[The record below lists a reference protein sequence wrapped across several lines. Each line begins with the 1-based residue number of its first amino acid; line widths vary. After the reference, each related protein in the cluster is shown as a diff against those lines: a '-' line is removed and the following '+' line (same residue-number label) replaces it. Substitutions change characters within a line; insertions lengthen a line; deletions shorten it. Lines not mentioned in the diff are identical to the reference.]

1 MSTASTSSSYSSG
14 ASSIGITAQPLSLPK
29 VMLRRLARAASQ
41 NPIEVIVTIF
51 IIVTLAYFQLLHAV
65 THSNFFEP
73 ISIEATSLASSSS
86 SRLFKWAGGNRDAA
100 VVPPKPA
107 STLGSVASDADTV
120 FVRKAG
126 TADVWQPL
134 SQLAHNG
141 VEDAAALLDPASLT
155 FSVEPVLLTSARES
169 YMASQIQEAL
179 LPSLSND
186 LVSSLVGS
194 DASATLVKD
203 NDSQHSAYVFG
214 KTFADTSA
222 STSSSASSAADELLH
237 RNEFLGSVV
246 DSSLLS
252 KSLAKAVR
260 SVPRPATVAKASA
273 AELNE
278 LYDGLRIVPLVPD
291 SEFNA
296 YAPNNLKGKRGAI
309 GNHEEIQRIR
319 WMAYAV
325 KALVVRF
332 WALLKKAD
340 SADIFVMLSA
350 YILMHGTFVNLFLS
364 MRKFGSNFWL
374 GASVLMSSIFAF
386 LLAITFAYLLGVTVD
401 PICLSEALP
410 FLVILV
416 GFEKPYLLTRAIFT
430 HPEITPSANVLSSK
444 ERSEL
449 ILSNLDQAAKPEIG
463 TLGKTPTGA
472 SNGAAAMSR
481 EESFVRALT
490 ERLKNEDSLRWAE
503 PTPMPAHEIVVSAV
517 NRVGVPII
525 RDYLIEI
532 AVMAVGATSGVSGLR
547 EFCQLA
553 ALILLFD
560 CIFLFAFYVSI
571 LTVMVEVHRIKVKR
585 GLRKPK
591 LSAELSLDSD
601 SAPASPVS
609 DSSTSRDSSPTPA
622 GRPLW
627 KKVCRTVF
635 GSAPS
640 EKRRKSENPLGRL
653 KLLLITSFLVLHSFN
668 LISTLTRQSAIT
680 RHHATYEP
688 SPYQI
693 VAEQSPIFGPAASSA
708 IAPLLAQLS
717 QSQPADV
724 DLVARISEP
733 TILVLLEANEAVS
746 ASRSALASAALN
758 ASGVYAQ
765 ITSAGVRPVPVGRG
779 SSSLAVLDS
788 LMSGWTIIVGDPV
801 ISKWM
806 SLALGISIFLNAYLL
821 KGIATGNAA
830 LSEGNAAGAA
840 AYAAARFIGA
850 HLDSEAKAIEEH
862 SERNRRRWSSR
873 GENGRPTVQV
883 RGQSAD
889 GLSDYHSKLAQM
901 SAAHASSPL
910 SKLAHDNDKLA
921 TSKDAKAAGTGVHAV
936 PAEAV
941 KPDAM
946 DAIKK
951 PEVAASSDGVGAVA
965 APEQRGQQIRLQDA
979 TYVGADGEPVVRPL
993 EELVEIYAGGAGVF
1007 FLTDEEIITLSQN
1020 GKIAAYA
1027 LEKVLQDH
1035 ERAVRVR
1042 RALVSRASS
1051 TKTLESSLLPH
1062 RDYDY
1067 AKVMGAC
1074 CENVVGF
1081 MPIPVGIAGPL
1092 NIDGQ
1097 IMPIPMATTEG
1108 TLVASTSRGCKALN
1122 AGGGVTTVLTQDAMT
1137 RGPALEFPSVV
1148 QAAKAKRWIDSQE
1161 GASIIKAAFDS
1172 TSRFARLSSL
1182 RCVLAGRTLYVR
1194 FATSTGDAMGMNMI
1208 SKGVEKA
1215 LGMMTEEYFPE
1226 MKVLSLSGNY
1236 CTDKKPAAINWIE
1249 GRGKSVVAEA
1259 VVPGNVVRSVLKCTV
1274 RDLVNLNN
1282 KKNLI
1287 GSAMAGSVGG
1297 FNAHAANILTAIYL
1311 ATGQDPAQNV
1321 ESSNC
1326 ITLMEAINDDQ
1337 DLLITVS
1344 MPSIEVGTVGGGTV
1358 LPPQRSMLEMMGIA
1372 GAHATTPG
1380 ANAQRLARI
1389 IAASVMAGELSLMG
1403 ALCAGHLIQA
1413 HMKHNRSVP
1422 STPGTMTPLPRP
1434 ETPKHFAASMT
1445 PLVAPPVGASNRGS
1459 PTGTR
1464 TMSMTN
1470 LSIPASDSTGRASS
1484 LAQN

>member
-1 MSTASTSSSYSSG
+1 MSSASASTASSTSSLGLSH
-14 ASSIGITAQPLSLPK
+14 QPLSLPK
-29 VMLRRLARAASQ
+29 VMLRRLAKQASQ

-73 ISIEATSLASSSS
+73 ISIEASSLAASSGSS
-86 SRLFKWAGGNRDAA
+86 GLFKWAGGSSSSR
-100 VVPPKPA
+100 KTGSTA
-107 STLGSVASDADTV
+107 SLLDSVHSQNQSSVETV
-120 FVRKAG
+120 YLRKAG
-126 TADVWQPL
+126 QTVWQPL
-134 SQLAHNG
+134 GKYANEHAPAGL
-141 VEDAAALLDPASLT
+141 DASSLFDASAQT
-155 FSVEPVLLTSARES
+155 FFVEPVLLTGAHESPSASRVE
-169 YMASQIQEAL
+169 
-179 LPSLSND
+179 
-186 LVSSLVGS
+186 SSLL
-194 DASATLVKD
+194 APIANKLATRFSGAPTQAMLVQD
-203 NDSQHSAYVFG
+203 TESQHSAYVFG
-214 KTFADTSA
+214 KSFLDA
-222 STSSSASSAADELLH
+222 SASSDSGASAARAD
-237 RNEFLGSVV
+237 FLRSVV
-246 DSSLLS
+246 EPSVLSDALLS
-252 KSLAKAVR
+252 SVQA
-260 SVPRPATVAKASA
+260 VPRPAGSISKASA
-273 AELNE
+273 AEADR
-278 LYDGLRIVPLVPD
+278 LYDGLRMVPLIPD
-291 SEFNA
+291 GEFNP
-296 YAPNNLKGKRGAI
+296 YSPNNLKGRRAAGSVDQVPR
-309 GNHEEIQRIR
+309 IQ
-319 WMAYAV
+319 WTAYAV
-325 KALVVRF
+325 KALIIRF

-374 GASVLMSSIFAF
+374 GTSVLASSTFAF
-386 LLAITFAYLLGVTVD
+386 LLALTFAYFFGVTVD

-416 GFEKPYLLTRAIFT
+416 GFEKPYLLTRAVFT
-430 HPEITPSANVLSSK
+430 HPEITPSGNSLSSK

-449 ILSNLDQAAKPEIG
+449 LLNDLDRARPEIG
-463 TLGKTPTGA
+463 TLGKQPPV
-472 SNGAAAMSR
+472 NGAAAMSR
-481 EESFVRALT
+481 EESFVQALT
-490 ERLKNEDSLRWAE
+490 ERLKNESSLRWAE

-517 NRVGVPII
+517 HRVGVPII
-525 RDYLIEI
+525 RDYIIEI

-553 ALILLFD
+553 GLILVFD
-560 CIFLFAFYVSI
+560 CVFLFSFYVAI
-571 LTVMVEVHRIKVKR
+571 LTVMVEIHRIKVKR
-585 GLRKPK
+585 GARKPK
-591 LSAELSLDSD
+591 VDSDLSLDSD
-601 SAPASPVS
+601 LAPASPTS
-609 DSSTSRDSSPTPA
+609 DTSSSREPSPTPS

-627 KKVCRTVF
+627 KRIFKTIF
-635 GSAPS
+635 GYVPL
-640 EKRRKSENPLGRL
+640 EKRRNSENPAARL

-668 LISTLTRQSAIT
+668 LISTLTTQSAIT

-688 SPYQI
+688 SPYQ
-693 VAEQSPIFGPAASSA
+693 VVVEQSNIFAPAAASS
-708 IAPLLAQLS
+708 IEPLLAQLS
-717 QSQPADV
+717 RSQPANI
-724 DLVARISEP
+724 DLIARISEP
-733 TILVLLEANEAVS
+733 TILVLLETQEAVS
-746 ASRSALASAALN
+746 GSRNALASAALN
-758 ASGVYAQ
+758 ASGIYAQ
-765 ITSAGVRPVPVGRG
+765 SLTAGARKIPVGRG

-788 LMSGWTIIVGDPV
+788 FMSGWSIIVGDPV

-830 LSEGNAAGAA
+830 LAEGNAAGAA

-850 HLDSEAKAIEEH
+850 HLDSEAKAFEE
-862 SERNRRRWSSR
+862 RGDRRRRWSAR
-873 GENGRPTVQV
+873 GEKPEVQT
-883 RGQSAD
+883 RGHSVD
-889 GLSDYHSKLAQM
+889 GVSDYHRKLAQI
-901 SAAHASSPL
+901 SAVSASSPL
-910 SKLAHDNDKLA
+910 AKFARDADKMTTTANGNASTQA
-921 TSKDAKAAGTGVHAV
+921 TEASHAV
-936 PAEAV
+936 PASALA
-941 KPDAM
+941 KDAGSALRTS
-946 DAIKK
+946 D
-951 PEVAASSDGVGAVA
+951 VLASSDGQVAVA
-965 APEQRGQQIRLQDA
+965 AGDQRASQIRLQDTA
-979 TYVGADGEPVVRPL
+979 FVDEDGNTVVRSL
-993 EELVEIYAGGAGVF
+993 EELVDIYAGGAGVF
-1007 FLTDEEIITLSQN
+1007 FLTDEEIVLLSQK

-1042 RALVSRASS
+1042 RALVSRASA
-1051 TKTLESSLLPH
+1051 TKTLETSLLPH

-1074 CENVVGF
+1074 CENVVGY

-1097 IMPIPMATTEG
+1097 ILPIPMATTEG

-1137 RGPALEFPSVV
+1137 RGPALEFPTVV
-1148 QAAKAKRWIDSQE
+1148 LAAKAKRWIDSQE

-1182 RCVLAGRTLYVR
+1182 RCVMAGRTLYVR

-1215 LGMMTEEYFPE
+1215 LGMMTEDYFPE
-1226 MKVLSLSGNY
+1226 MRVLSLSGNY

-1259 VVPGNVVRSVLKCTV
+1259 VVPGDVVKTVLKCKV
-1274 RDLVNLNN
+1274 KDLVNLNN

-1326 ITLMEAINDDQ
+1326 ITLMEAINDDK

-1344 MPSIEVGTVGGGTV
+1344 MPSIEVGTVGGGTI

-1372 GAHATTPG
+1372 GAHPTTPG

-1445 PLVAPPVGASNRGS
+1445 PLVAPPVGAPSASSRGS

-1464 TMSMTN
+1464 STSMSN
-1470 LSIPASDSTGRASS
+1470 LTIPSSDSGRR
-1484 LAQN
+1484 LAPQ

>member
-1 MSTASTSSSYSSG
+1 MSTASSSSYTSG
-14 ASSIGITAQPLSLPK
+14 TSSIGISAQPLSLPK
-29 VMLRRLARAASQ
+29 VMLSRLARAASQ

-73 ISIEATSLASSSS
+73 ISIEATTLASSSS
-86 SRLFKWAGGNRDAA
+86 SGLFKWAGAGSSKKAD
-100 VVPPKPA
+100 VPSSTP
-107 STLGSVASDADTV
+107 STLFTTDPDTV
-120 FVRKAG
+120 YVRKAG
-126 TADVWQPL
+126 AANLWQPI
-134 SQLAHNG
+134 SQLSVKNNA
-141 VEDAAALLDPASLT
+141 EDAASLISSSAHT
-155 FSVEPVLLTSARES
+155 FFLEPVLLTSARES
-169 YMASQIQEAL
+169 FMASQIQESI
-179 LPSLSND
+179 LPELTD
-186 LVSSLVGS
+186 HLVTNLVGS
-194 DASATLVKD
+194 DDIATFVKD
-203 NDSQHSAYVFG
+203 SDSQHSAYVFG
-214 KTFADTSA
+214 KAFLD
-222 STSSSASSAADELLH
+222 SSDNNDQAFS
-237 RNEFLGSVV
+237 RNDFLTKLV
-246 DSSLLS
+246 DPSLLS
-252 KSLAKAVR
+252 KSLAKATH
-260 SVPRPATVAKASA
+260 SVPRPASVAKAPA
-273 AELNE
+273 AELDE
-278 LYDGLRIVPLVPD
+278 LYDNLRIVPLVPD
-291 SEFNA
+291 GEFDP
-296 YAPNNLKGKRGAI
+296 YAPNNLKAKRGAI
-309 GNHEEIQRIR
+309 SNHEEIQRIR

-325 KALVVRF
+325 KALVIRF

-374 GASVLMSSIFAF
+374 GASVLMSSTFAF
-386 LLAITFAYLLGVTVD
+386 LLAITFASLLGVTVD

-430 HPEITPSANVLSSK
+430 HPEITPSANSLTNR

-472 SNGAAAMSR
+472 TNGAAPMSR

-585 GLRKPK
+585 GVRKPK
-591 LSAELSLDSD
+591 VSAELSLDPD

-609 DSSTSRDSSPTPA
+609 DSSTSRDSSPTPSS
-622 GRPLW
+622 RPFWRKAFHTL
-627 KKVCRTVF
+627 F

-640 EKRRKSENPLGRL
+640 DKRRKSENPLGRL
-653 KLLLITSFLVLHSFN
+653 KLLLITSFLVLHSCN

-693 VAEQSPIFGPAASSA
+693 VAEQSPIFGPGASSV
-708 IAPLLAQLS
+708 ISPLLAQLS
-717 QSQPADV
+717 QSQPADI

-733 TILVLLEANEAVS
+733 VILVLLEANAVVS
-746 ASRSALASAALN
+746 PSHSALANAALN

-765 ITSAGVRPVPVGRG
+765 VTSTGVRPVPVGRG

-788 LMSGWTIIVGDPV
+788 LMSSWTVIVGDPV

-830 LSEGNAAGAA
+830 FSDGNAAGVA

-850 HLDSEAKAIEEH
+850 HLDSEATATEQHTERH
-862 SERNRRRWSSR
+862 SRRWATR
-873 GENGRPTVQV
+873 PENGRQAIQNRT
-883 RGQSAD
+883 QSAD
-889 GLSDYHSKLAQM
+889 GISEYHNRLAKLSATLITA
-901 SAAHASSPL
+901 PL
-910 SKLAHDNDKLA
+910 SKLTIENDKLA
-921 TSKDAKAAGTGVHAV
+921 SKDASANAAGVNAV
-936 PAEAV
+936 PAEAI

-946 DAIKK
+946 EAVKK
-951 PEVAASSDGVGAVA
+951 SDVAPSSDGDGAVTT
-965 APEQRGQQIRLQDA
+965 PGQRGQQIRLQDA
-979 TYVGADGEPVVRPL
+979 TYVGPDGEAVVRPL

-1042 RALVSRASS
+1042 RALVSRASH

-1067 AKVMGAC
+1067 GKVMGAC
-1074 CENVVGF
+1074 CENVVGY
-1081 MPIPVGIAGPL
+1081 MPIPLGIAGPL

-1161 GASIIKAAFDS
+1161 GASTIKAAFDS

-1215 LGMMTEEYFPE
+1215 LAMMTESHFPD

-1274 RDLVNLNN
+1274 RDLVNLNT

-1326 ITLMEAINDDQ
+1326 ITLMEAVNEDQ

-1358 LPPQRSMLEMMGIA
+1358 F
-1372 GAHATTPG
+1372 ATPAIHVG
-1380 ANAQRLARI
+1380 NDGYRR
-1389 IAASVMAGELSLMG
+1389 
-1403 ALCAGHLIQA
+1403 C
-1413 HMKHNRSVP
+1413 
-1422 STPGTMTPLPRP
+1422 PLYNSR
-1434 ETPKHFAASMT
+1434 
-1445 PLVAPPVGASNRGS
+1445 R
-1459 PTGTR
+1459 
-1464 TMSMTN
+1464 
-1470 LSIPASDSTGRASS
+1470 
-1484 LAQN
+1484 

>member
-1 MSTASTSSSYSSG
+1 MSTSSTSSYSSG
-14 ASSIGITAQPLSLPK
+14 TSSIGISAQPLSLPK

-86 SRLFKWAGGNRDAA
+86 SGLFKWVSTGNRKVDAA
-100 VVPPKPA
+100 HIAP
-107 STLGSVASDADTV
+107 STATLASDADTV
-120 FVRKAG
+120 YVRKAG
-126 TADVWQPL
+126 AANLWQPL
-134 SQLAHNG
+134 SQLAAHKG
-141 VEDAAALLDPASLT
+141 VEDTASLIDSSAQT
-155 FSVEPVLLTSARES
+155 FFVEPVLLTSARES
-169 YMASQIQEAL
+169 YMASQIQDSI
-179 LPSLSND
+179 LPALSND
-186 LVSSLVGS
+186 LVRNIIGP
-194 DASATLVKD
+194 DASATLIKD
-203 NDSQHSAYVFG
+203 ASSQHSAFVFG
-214 KTFADTSA
+214 KSFADSSDNNAA
-222 STSSSASSAADELLH
+222 SDAVP
-237 RNEFLGSVV
+237 RNQFLSNIV
-246 DSSLLS
+246 DPSLLS
-252 KSLAKAVR
+252 KSLSWAT
-260 SVPRPATVAKASA
+260 SIVPKPAAVAKAPA
-273 AELNE
+273 AELQE
-278 LYDGLRIVPLVPD
+278 LYDGLRVVPLVPD
-291 SEFNA
+291 GEFNP
-296 YAPNNLKGKRGAI
+296 YAPNNLKAKRGAI
-309 GNHEEIQRIR
+309 NSNEEIQRIR

-325 KALVVRF
+325 KALVIRF

-374 GASVLMSSIFAF
+374 GASVLMSSTFAF
-386 LLAITFAYLLGVTVD
+386 LLAITFASLLGVTVD

-430 HPEITPSANVLSSK
+430 HPEITPSASSLSNR

-472 SNGAAAMSR
+472 TNGAAAVSR

-490 ERLKNEDSLRWAE
+490 ERLKSENSLRWAE

-585 GLRKPK
+585 GVRKPK
-591 LSAELSLDSD
+591 VSADLSLDSD
-601 SAPASPVS
+601 SPPASPAS
-609 DSSTSRDSSPTPA
+609 DGSTSRDSSPTPSS
-622 GRPLW
+622 RPLW
-627 KKVCRTVF
+627 KKVVHAIL

-693 VAEQSPIFGPAASSA
+693 VAEQSTIFGPAASSA
-708 IAPLLAQLS
+708 IAPLLDQLS
-717 QSQPADV
+717 HSQPGDI

-733 TILVLLEANEAVS
+733 VILVLLEANEAVS
-746 ASRSALASAALN
+746 STRSTLANAALN

-765 ITSAGVRPVPVGRG
+765 ATSAGVRPVPVGRG

-788 LMSGWTIIVGDPV
+788 LMSGWTVIVGDPV

-830 LSEGNAAGAA
+830 LGEGNAAGAA

-862 SERNRRRWSSR
+862 SERTRRRWSTR
-873 GENGRPTVQV
+873 QENGRPGVQI
-883 RGQSAD
+883 RGHSAD
-889 GLSDYHSKLAQM
+889 GISEYHNRLAQM
-901 SAAHASSPL
+901 SAAKASAPL
-910 SKLAHDNDKLA
+910 SKLISDNDKLA
-921 TSKDAKAAGTGVHAV
+921 SKDASSEGAGANAV

-941 KPDAM
+941 KPDAVS
-946 DAIKK
+946 AIKR
-951 PEVAASSDGVGAVA
+951 PDVPVSSDGDGAVTT
-965 APEQRGQQIRLQDA
+965 PGQRGQQIRLQDA
-979 TYVGADGEPVVRPL
+979 TYVGPDGEAVVRPL
-993 EELVEIYAGGAGVF
+993 EELIDIYAGGAGVF
-1007 FLTDEEIITLSQN
+1007 FLTDEEVITLSQK

-1027 LEKVLQDH
+1027 LEKVLQDN

-1042 RALVSRASS
+1042 RALVSRASA
-1051 TKTLESSLLPH
+1051 TQTLETSLLPH

-1074 CENVVGF
+1074 CENVVGY
-1081 MPIPVGIAGPL
+1081 MPLPLGIAGPL

-1097 IMPIPMATTEG
+1097 VMPIPMATTEG

-1137 RGPALEFPSVV
+1137 RGPALEFPSIV

-1161 GASIIKAAFDS
+1161 GAQEIKAAFDS
-1172 TSRFARLSSL
+1172 TSRFARLSAL

-1215 LGMMTEEYFPE
+1215 LGMMTELHFPD

-1274 RDLVNLNN
+1274 RDLVNLNT

-1326 ITLMEAINDDQ
+1326 ITLMEAVNDDQ

-1372 GAHATTPG
+1372 GAHSTTPG

-1445 PLVAPPVGASNRGS
+1445 PLVAPPVGQSNRGS

-1484 LAQN
+1484 LT

>member
-1 MSTASTSSSYSSG
+1 MSTAS
-14 ASSIGITAQPLSLPK
+14 ASSHASAPSSIRLSAQPLSLPK
-29 VMLRRLARAASQ
+29 IMLSRLASAASH
-41 NPIEVIVTIF
+41 NPIEVIVLFF

-73 ISIEATSLASSSS
+73 ISIQATTLASSSS
-86 SRLFKWAGGNRDAA
+86 SALFQWAGSTKAA
-100 VVPPKPA
+100 SPTNNLQSHA
-107 STLGSVASDADTV
+107 ETV
-120 FVRKAG
+120 YVRNAG
-126 TADVWQPL
+126 GDNTWQPL
-134 SQLAHNG
+134 SKVSQHA
-141 VEDAAALLDPASLT
+141 ASLVDSSSHT
-155 FSVEPVLLTSARES
+155 FFVEPVLLTSASES
-169 YMASQIQEAL
+169 YMASQIQHAV
-179 LPSLSND
+179 LPSLSHI
-186 LVSSLVGS
+186 LVTNLVDS
-194 DASATLVKD
+194 DASATLIKD
-203 NDSQHSAYVFG
+203 ADSHHSAYVFG
-214 KTFADTSA
+214 KTFAHTTA
-222 STSSSASSAADELLH
+222 STTNAADDTLLH
-237 RNEFLGSVV
+237 NKFLSNLV
-246 DSSLLS
+246 DPSILS
-252 KSLAKAVR
+252 KSLTNAVG
-260 SVPRPATVAKASA
+260 SAPRPATLVKASA
-273 AELNE
+273 AELDE
-278 LYDGLRIVPLVPD
+278 LYKGLRLVPLVPD
-291 SEFNA
+291 GEFNP
-296 YAPNNLKGKRGAI
+296 YAPNNLKPRRGAKR
-309 GNHEEIQRIR
+309 NTDEIQRIR
-319 WMAYAV
+319 WMAYAL
-325 KALVVRF
+325 KALVIRF

-374 GASVLMSSIFAF
+374 GTSVLTSSIFAF
-386 LLAITFAYLLGVTVD
+386 LLAITFASLLGVTVD

-430 HPEITPSANVLSSK
+430 HPEITPSASVLSNK
-444 ERSEL
+444 QRSEL
-449 ILSNLDQAAKPEIG
+449 ILSNLEQPEIV
-463 TLGKTPTGA
+463 TLGKTPAGA
-472 SNGAAAMSR
+472 SNGATAMSR

-585 GLRKPK
+585 GVRKPK
-591 LSAELSLDSD
+591 LSAQLSSDSD

-609 DSSTSRDSSPTPA
+609 DSSTSRDSSPSPSS
-622 GRPLW
+622 RPVW
-627 KKVCRTVF
+627 KKVCKTLF
-635 GSAPS
+635 GSASS
-640 EKRRKSENPLGRL
+640 ERSRKAENPLSRL
-653 KLLLITSFLVLHSFN
+653 KLLLIASFLILHSLN

-693 VAEQSPIFGPAASSA
+693 VAEQSPIFGPAATSA

-717 QSQPADV
+717 QSQPADM

-765 ITSAGVRPVPVGRG
+765 ISSAGVRPVSVGRG

-850 HLDSEAKAIEEH
+850 HLDNEAKAIEEH
-862 SERNRRRWSSR
+862 SERNRPRWSHR
-873 GENGRPTVQV
+873 AENGKPTVQV
-883 RGQSAD
+883 GGKSAD
-889 GLSDYHSKLAQM
+889 GLSDYHNKLAQM

-910 SKLAHDNDKLA
+910 SKLARENDKLSAKDASA
-921 TSKDAKAAGTGVHAV
+921 TSAGVNAIPAA
-936 PAEAV
+936 AV

-946 DAIKK
+946 EALKK
-951 PEVAASSDGVGAVA
+951 SGVAPSSDGNGAVA
-965 APEQRGQQIRLQDA
+965 APEQRAQKIRLHDA
-979 TYVGADGEPVVRPL
+979 TYVGPDGVAVVRPL
-993 EELVEIYAGGAGVF
+993 EELVDIYAGGAGVF

-1042 RALVSRASS
+1042 RALVSRASA
-1051 TKTLESSLLPH
+1051 TNTLESSLLPH

-1067 AKVMGAC
+1067 GKVMGAC
-1074 CENVVGF
+1074 CENVVGY

-1226 MKVLSLSGNY
+1226 MRVLSLSGNY

-1249 GRGKSVVAEA
+1249 GRGKSVVAES
-1259 VVPGNVVRSVLKCTV
+1259 VVPGSVVRSVLKCTV
-1274 RDLVNLNN
+1274 RDLVNLNT

-1326 ITLMEAINDDQ
+1326 ITLMEAINDDE

-1372 GAHATTPG
+1372 GAHQSTPG

-1445 PLVAPPVGASNRGS
+1445 PLVAPPVGQSNRGS

-1470 LSIPASDSTGRASS
+1470 LSIPASDSTGRISE
-1484 LAQN
+1484 N

>member
-1 MSTASTSSSYSSG
+1 MSTSSTSSFSSG
-14 ASSIGITAQPLSLPK
+14 ASSIGISAQPLSLPK
-29 VMLRRLARAASQ
+29 IMLRRLARAASQ

-86 SRLFKWAGGNRDAA
+86 SGLFKWAGSANRKADA
-100 VVPPKPA
+100 VPPVPPT
-107 STLGSVASDADTV
+107 STLASDPDTV
-120 FVRKAG
+120 YIRKAG
-126 TADVWQPL
+126 AANLWQPL
-134 SQLAHNG
+134 TQLATDNG
-141 VEDAAALLDPASLT
+141 VEDVAALIHSSALS
-155 FSVEPVLLTSARES
+155 FFVEPVLLTSARES
-169 YMASQIQEAL
+169 FMASQIQDSI

-186 LVSSLVGS
+186 LASNLVGS
-194 DASATLVKD
+194 HASATLVQHA
-203 NDSQHSAYVFG
+203 DSQYSAFVFG
-214 KTFADTSA
+214 KAFAD
-222 STSSSASSAADELLH
+222 SSESSNADDTLP
-237 RNEFLGSVV
+237 RNQFLGKVV
-246 DSSLLS
+246 DPSLLS
-252 KSLAKAVR
+252 KSLSKATR
-260 SVPRPATVAKASA
+260 SVPKPAAVAKAPA
-273 AELNE
+273 AELDE

-291 SEFNA
+291 GEFNP
-296 YAPNNLKGKRGAI
+296 YAPNNLKAKRGAI
-309 GNHEEIQRIR
+309 SNQEEILRIR

-325 KALVVRF
+325 KALVIRF

-374 GASVLMSSIFAF
+374 GASVLMSSTFAF
-386 LLAITFAYLLGVTVD
+386 LLAITFASLLGVTVD

-430 HPEITPSANVLSSK
+430 HPDITPSANSLSNR
-444 ERSEL
+444 ERSQL

-463 TLGKTPTGA
+463 TLGKTSLA
-472 SNGAAAMSR
+472 VANGTTAMSR

-490 ERLKNEDSLRWAE
+490 ERLKSEDSLRWAE

-585 GLRKPK
+585 GVRKPK
-591 LSAELSLDSD
+591 VSAELCLDSD
-601 SAPASPVS
+601 SAPASPIS
-609 DSSTSRDSSPTPA
+609 DSSTSRDQSPSPNS
-622 GRPLW
+622 RPFW
-627 KKVCRTVF
+627 KKVFSVILS
-635 GSAPS
+635 SARS

-653 KLLLITSFLVLHSFN
+653 KLLLVASFLVLHSFN

-693 VAEQSPIFGPAASSA
+693 VANQSPIFAPAASSA

-717 QSQPADV
+717 QSQPDDL

-733 TILVLLEANEAVS
+733 IILVLLESNEVVS
-746 ASRSALASAALN
+746 SSRSTLANAALN

-765 ITSAGVRPVPVGRG
+765 ATSTGVRPVPVGRG

-788 LMSGWTIIVGDPV
+788 LMSGWTVIVGDPV

-862 SERNRRRWSSR
+862 SERNRRRWSAR
-873 GENGRPTVQV
+873 PENGKPGVQT
-883 RGQSAD
+883 RGHSAD
-889 GLSDYHSKLAQM
+889 GISDYHNRLAQI
-901 SAAHASSPL
+901 SATQASVPL
-910 SKLAHDNDKLA
+910 SKLTRDNDKLA
-921 TSKDAKAAGTGVHAV
+921 SKPTSMTGAAVNAV
-936 PAEAV
+936 PADAI

-946 DAIKK
+946 DAVKK
-951 PEVAASSDGVGAVA
+951 HDVAPSSDADGAVA
-965 APEQRGQQIRLQDA
+965 TPGQQGQQICLQDA
-979 TYVGADGEPVVRPL
+979 TYVTPDGETVVRPL

-1042 RALVSRASS
+1042 RALVSRASA
-1051 TKTLESSLLPH
+1051 TQTLETSLLPH

-1067 AKVMGAC
+1067 GKVMGAC
-1074 CENVVGF
+1074 CENVVGY
-1081 MPIPVGIAGPL
+1081 MPIPLGIAGPL

-1161 GASIIKAAFDS
+1161 GAQTIKAAFDS

-1215 LGMMTEEYFPE
+1215 LGLMTEQYFPE

-1274 RDLVNLNN
+1274 RDLVNLNT

-1326 ITLMEAINDDQ
+1326 ITLMEAINDDE

-1372 GAHATTPG
+1372 GAHSTTPG

-1445 PLVAPPVGASNRGS
+1445 PLVAPSVGQSTRGS

-1484 LAQN
+1484 LT